1 MRKQTYK
8 FPKSSFLGIPKD
20 MAIITDRILSNQNV
34 LRLLEYNVKDW
45 DDREKYPDVTPC
57 QVKKMFETE
66 QISNVPRIRIDQERK
81 TYLRLTMGTTVPN
94 VKNPEYRDN
103 TFGIDIIC
111 HYDDWNIGD
120 FDTRPLR
127 IAGEIDSMLDKTHL
141 TGIGVLHFVSQA
153 PAIYNNEYAG
163 VSLTYLA
170 IRGND
175 DRIQPVTE
183 ITC

>member
-1 MRKQTYK
+1 MRKHTYQ
-8 FPKSSFLGIPKD
+8 FQKSSFLGIPKD
-20 MAIITDRILSNQNV
+20 MAIIIERILSNQNV
-34 LRLLEYNVKDW
+34 LKLLEYNVKDW
-45 DDREKYPDVTPC
+45 QSQPDVTGE
-57 QVKKMFETE
+57 QIKRMFDTE
-66 QISNVPRIRIDQERK
+66 QISNVPRIKIDKERK
-81 TYLRLTMGTTVPN
+81 TYLRFSLGTTVPN
-94 VKNPEYRDN
+94 AENPEFRDN

-111 HYDDWNIGD
+111 HYDDWNIGN

-141 TGIGVLHFVSQA
+141 TGIGILHFVNQS

-183 ITC
+183 